1 MLAMRKSDQD
11 DKGESVGERSG
22 EQLGSR
28 SDAEHQRLLAEI
40 TTLFEH
46 RISFNEFLGFR
57 IRQLDPGPIRI
68 SFDMRPELIGHY
80 LFGRLHGGVIS
91 SVLDVAGGLAV
102 MMGIAGFHAEESTEQ
117 ILQRFSRL
125 ATIDLRVDYLR
136 QGIGKEFLA
145 EAEVVRLGRRVA
157 VCSMRLTNDE
167 QSLIATGNA
176 SYIVS

>member
-1 MLAMRKSDQD
+1 MT
-11 DKGESVGERSG
+11 
-22 EQLGSR
+22 R
-28 SDAEHQRLLAEI
+28 SDLSDNEQSLQARSIDEHQRLLEEI

-57 IRQLDPGPIRI
+57 IRQLEPGPIRI
-68 SFDMRPELIGHY
+68 SFQMRPELIGHY

-102 MMGIAGFHAEESTEQ
+102 MMSIAGFHTDESCEQ
-117 ILQRFSRL
+117 IMQRFSHL

-167 QSLIATGNA
+167 QTLIATGNA
-176 SYIVS
+176 NYIVS

>member
-1 MLAMRKSDQD
+1 MTSPSDQP
-11 DKGESVGERSG
+11 GAGASSPERS
-22 EQLGSR
+22 EL
-28 SDAEHQRLLAEI
+28 EHQRLLEEI

-46 RISFNEFLGFR
+46 RICFNEFLGFR

-68 SFDMRPELIGHY
+68 SFEMRPELIGHY

-102 MMGIAGFHAEESTEQ
+102 MMGIAGYHADESCEQ

-145 EAEVVRLGRRVA
+145 EADVVRLGRRVA

-167 QSLIATGNA
+167 QTLIATGNA

>member
-1 MLAMRKSDQD
+1 MDNFPLVTSTPNLPEGRSASLDRS
-11 DKGESVGERSG
+11 ES
-22 EQLGSR
+22 
-28 SDAEHQRLLAEI
+28 EHQRLLKEI

-46 RISFNEFLGFR
+46 RISFNEFLGFS

-102 MMGIAGFHAEESTEQ
+102 MMGIAGYHTEEKPEQ
-117 ILQRFSRL
+117 IMQRFSRL

-145 EAEVVRLGRRVA
+145 EADVVRLGRRVA
-157 VCSMRLTNDE
+157 VCSMRLSNDE
-167 QSLIATGNA
+167 GTLIATGNA

>member
-1 MLAMRKSDQD
+1 MVSPISDQAGD
-11 DKGESVGERSG
+11 AGGPQLRSG
-22 EQLGSR
+22 EEQ
-28 SDAEHQRLLAEI
+28 QRLLDDI

-57 IRQLDPGPIRI
+57 IQQLDPGPIRI
-68 SFDMRPELIGHY
+68 GFQMRPELIGHY

-91 SVLDVAGGLAV
+91 SVLDVTGGLAV
-102 MMGIAGFHAEESTEQ
+102 MMGIAGFHKEENSEQ

-157 VCSMRLTNDE
+157 VCSMRLRNDE
-167 QSLIATGNA
+167 QTLIATGNA
-176 SYIVS
+176 NYIVS

>member
-1 MLAMRKSDQD
+1 MSTSGSDTGRSA
-11 DKGESVGERSG
+11 GEQQTRSG
-22 EQLGSR
+22 
-28 SDAEHQRLLAEI
+28 AEHRQLLNEI

-46 RISFNEFLGFR
+46 RICFNEFLGFQ
-57 IRQLDPGPIRI
+57 IRQLDPGPVRV
-68 SFDMRPELIGHY
+68 SFEMRPELIGHY

-102 MMGIAGFHAEESTEQ
+102 MMGIAGFHEEESCDQ

-136 QGIGKEFLA
+136 QGIGKEFTA
-145 EAEVVRLGRRVA
+145 EAKVLRLGRRVA
-157 VCSMRLTNDE
+157 VCSMSLTNDE
-167 QSLIATGNA
+167 QTLIATGNA